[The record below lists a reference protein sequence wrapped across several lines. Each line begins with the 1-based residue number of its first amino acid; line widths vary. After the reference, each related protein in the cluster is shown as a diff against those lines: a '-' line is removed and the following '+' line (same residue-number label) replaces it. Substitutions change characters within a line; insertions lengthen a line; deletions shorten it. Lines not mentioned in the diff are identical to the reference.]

1 MTVSE
6 PLPTGE
12 RPHPGASQT
21 WPAPAKLN
29 LFLHVI
35 GRRSD
40 GYHALQTVYQFLD
53 YADELEISPT
63 DDGRIT
69 RVTPIPGV
77 AEEADL
83 TVRAAR
89 LLKTACGTA
98 QGATIRLRKRIPAG
112 GGLGGGSSDA
122 ATTLLALN
130 RLWGADLPRPQL
142 AALGLQL
149 GADVPVFVL
158 GQAAWAEGVGEELTP
173 VELEES
179 WYVVLTPPIH
189 VSTADVFND
198 PQLTPYGPPITIR
211 DFRKGQTR
219 NDLEPVVRR
228 KHPEVDQAF
237 RWLEQFGETRMT
249 GSGGSVFLKVA
260 SIEQGREILEKA
272 PGPLT
277 GFVARG
283 MNRHPLYS
291 VRSDDSSGSA
301 GTQRLRS

>member
-1 MTVSE
+1 MVVSK
-6 PLPTGE
+6 PLSTGE
-12 RPHPGASQT
+12 RTHPGASQA

-29 LFLHVI
+29 LFLHVT

-40 GYHALQTVYQFLD
+40 GYHTLQTVYQFLD
-53 YADELEISPT
+53 YSDELEFRPT

-69 RVTPIPGV
+69 RITPVAGV

-89 LLKTACGTA
+89 LLKAACGTA
-98 QGATIRLRKRIPAG
+98 KGATIRLKKRIPAG

-122 ATTLLALN
+122 ATTLLALD
-130 RLWGADLPRPQL
+130 RLWGADLPLSQL

-149 GADVPVFVL
+149 GADVPVFIL
-158 GQAAWAEGVGEELTP
+158 GQAAWAEGVGEKLTP
-173 VELEES
+173 IELEEP

-189 VSTADVFND
+189 VSTADVFAD
-198 PQLTPYGPPITIR
+198 PQLTRYGPPITIR

-228 KHPEVDQAF
+228 KHPEVDQVF

-260 SIEQGREILEKA
+260 SVEQGGEILEKA
-272 PGPLT
+272 PDPLT
-277 GFVARG
+277 GFMARG
-283 MNRHPLYS
+283 MNRHPLYN
-291 VRSDDSSGSA
+291 VLSDDSRSGA
-301 GTQRLRS
+301 GTRQLRR